1 MIKEVRRQPCLWCKH
16 YACQQERK
24 TGVRR
29 HQTRYP
35 NRAHHEVPLQEDR
48 GVRPRCGT
56 KVRQQLKRRISSA
69 ETEEHP
75 TPLALTNSDEVTMDT
90 IPAIGDT
97 SPIQFPSPTGECGE
111 SAQMSI
117 RDRLEVIGAY
127 CSADVPSERD
137 PEVRGCHP
145 NIGFRDEGNAT
156 GT

>member
-1 MIKEVRRQPCLWCKH
+1 M
-16 YACQQERK
+16 
-24 TGVRR
+24 
-29 HQTRYP
+29 
-35 NRAHHEVPLQEDR
+35 
-48 GVRPRCGT
+48 
-56 KVRQQLKRRISSA
+56 SA